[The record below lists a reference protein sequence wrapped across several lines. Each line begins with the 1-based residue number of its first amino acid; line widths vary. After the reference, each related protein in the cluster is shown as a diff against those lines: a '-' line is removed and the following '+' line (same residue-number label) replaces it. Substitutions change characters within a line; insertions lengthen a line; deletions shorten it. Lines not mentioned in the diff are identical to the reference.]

1 MGAHS
6 SKSPP
11 NGGLRVHRVYPN
23 GPGDVAGIEPFFDYV
38 LDADG
43 YTYTDD
49 SDETLNLFTKY
60 VSDHENQQICLN
72 VYNARKK
79 NIREVFIVPQKWDG
93 IGFLGLTLKFGLFN
107 CLDEGAHIVHVYD
120 KSPAQKA
127 GLMPITDYLLG
138 TNMQL
143 FFDLDCV
150 RIHVANQVDKEVVLI
165 VYNSVTET
173 VRRALIVPRENWG
186 GKGTLGCDLAKGYIH
201 RIPYVKALFTYPS
214 IETYSTYDSN
224 NAGEVVD
231 TIDLSIGN
239 VDNYYNNSA
248 NTTLRQDDSQRQQ
261 VAETSETAESGAP
274 FTAAAAPQNN
284 LQLEVKFDGSGE
296 PLSEHESHQGDLQ
309 PDHSQSDYQ
318 YQHDQQPPP
327 SDDEVRRPHHHVSE
341 EQAPD
346 PDVSYESSDSYKP
359 PTMLNLQSDYIN
371 LDLVDNRRVNPDP
384 SPKGADEVS
393 QLDKGQLFQL

>member
-72 VYNARKK
+72 VYNARMKS
-79 NIREVFIVPQKWDG
+79 IREVFIVPQKWDG
-93 IGFLGLTLKFGLFN
+93 IGFLGLTLKFGLFT

-138 TNMQL
+138 TNLQL

-173 VRRALIVPRENWG
+173 VRRAVIVPRDNWG

-201 RIPYVKALFTYPS
+201 RIPYVKSLFTYPS

-224 NAGEVVD
+224 NPGEVVD

-248 NTTLRQDDSQRQQ
+248 NTTMRQDDSQRQG
-261 VAETSETAESGAP
+261 AESAEAASP
-274 FTAAAAPQNN
+274 ATTAAGHISV
-284 LQLEVKFDGSGE
+284 QLEVKFDGSGE

-309 PDHSQSDYQ
+309 SDHSQSDYQ
-318 YQHDQQPPP
+318 YQHHQPPR
-327 SDDEVRRPHHHVSE
+327 SDDEDHKPDHRLSD
-341 EQAPD
+341 EQGPD

-371 LDLVDNRRVNPDP
+371 LDLIDKHKASSDP
-384 SPKGADEVS
+384 RPKEADEVN

>member
-79 NIREVFIVPQKWDG
+79 SIREVFIVPQKWDG

-138 TNMQL
+138 TNLQL

-173 VRRALIVPRENWG
+173 VRRAVIVPRDNWG

-201 RIPYVKALFTYPS
+201 RIPYVKSLFTYPS

-224 NAGEVVD
+224 NPGEVVD

-239 VDNYYNNSA
+239 VDNYYNNSL
-248 NTTLRQDDSQRQQ
+248 NTTLRQDDSQRQEG
-261 VAETSETAESGAP
+261 AETAQAEAPATTASAG
-274 FTAAAAPQNN
+274 QSNV
-284 LQLEVKFDGSGE
+284 QLEVKFGGSGE

-309 PDHSQSDYQ
+309 SDHTQSDYQ
-318 YQHDQQPPP
+318 YQHHQQPPR
-327 SDDEVRRPHHHVSE
+327 SDDEDQKPDHHVSD
-341 EQAPD
+341 EQEHD
-346 PDVSYESSDSYKP
+346 PDANYESSDSYKP

-371 LDLVDNRRVNPDP
+371 LDIIDKHKANPDL
-384 SPKGADEVS
+384 SPKEAAEVN